1 MTGPLPAAGGF
12 EQARSTPIHRALIV
26 AHGQPS
32 DPGPAEAA
40 LVRLAERVAAELPA
54 GWQVEAATLAA
65 PGALEAAL
73 ARAGTG
79 AAPLLIYP
87 MFIADG
93 WFTQVNLPARL
104 RAAGMKIAQG
114 GPGTGSGEGAAGDDT
129 PERASLPGDASP
141 LGDLAAASP
150 ATGLPDPGADTGCLE
165 ESRGS
170 AHGAEAANPENLA
183 GPERDSSGS
192 AGKAGPQRAAADGA
206 DEVAAT
212 AARDPARREAA
223 PLPAGGAP
231 PASAGTQGGQTPP
244 RFGLDAALQPRTAS
258 GARDPSRPAAA
269 ALPGNAASPTSGGR
283 RDTQILP
290 PFGLDPGILPLALQ
304 VLRAAL
310 TEHGLRA
317 AQTGLIV
324 AAHGSFKSPAPAA
337 VARRLARAIIAELP
351 FAEMRTAFIDQ
362 APRIAD
368 FARGL
373 PAPALCLPLFAAAG
387 GHVEEDLPDAL
398 AEAGFAGHILAPLGL
413 AEGAPALVAA
423 ALLSASEG
431 GWPGVSTA

>member
-1 MTGPLPAAGGF
+1 VG
-12 EQARSTPIHRALIV
+12 
-26 AHGQPS
+26 
-32 DPGPAEAA
+32 
-40 LVRLAERVAAELPA
+40 
-54 GWQVEAATLAA
+54 
-65 PGALEAAL
+65 L
-73 ARAGTG
+73 AR
-79 AAPLLIYP
+79 
-87 MFIADG
+87 
-93 WFTQVNLPARL
+93 
-104 RAAGMKIAQG
+104 
-114 GPGTGSGEGAAGDDT
+114 GSGERAAGDDT

-150 ATGLPDPGADTGCLE
+150 ATGLPDPGADTGRLE

-170 AHGAEAANPENLA
+170 AHGAEAANPENHLA
-183 GPERDSSGS
+183 GPERDSSGG

-223 PLPAGGAP
+223 PLPGGTAA

-244 RFGLDAALQPRTAS
+244 RFGLDAALQPTAAS

-283 RDTQILP
+283 RDAQILP
-290 PFGLDPGILPLALQ
+290 PFGLDPGVLPLALQ

-310 TEHGLRA
+310 AEHGLRA

-423 ALLSASEG
+423 ALLSASER
-431 GWPGVSTA
+431 GWPGVSAA